1 MSTDD
6 LYAMF
11 EETIS
16 DSTGDDGE
24 GELSRNANV
33 YFGDDDIEV
42 SDADE
47 VSDVDSEI
55 DSIEDTDVDDLAES
69 DDDDAPADV
78 FDFDSIKDKTIS
90 VTVQGETFEVPLSE
104 LRNGYMRQADYTR
117 KTQQVAADAKVVQ
130 WAHDLQEAFR
140 TDPQGSIRFLQQ
152 QFGVLDSDVAEDDPY
167 EFLDPEFKPIVNE
180 LQQTKQ
186 QLAELQRQ
194 QQQASEQRAIAEAQ
208 SELERMKSKY
218 SDFDPMQVLPI
229 AIDNGLPMDM
239 AYKLWKADQLE
250 SQSAAEAAAKAK
262 AEKAAASRDK
272 ARQVSKTVAKGSN
285 KAASADDSWKQFGSF
300 EEIFAYEVNRS
311 R

>member
-1 MSTDD
+1 MGTDD

-16 DSTGDDGE
+16 DSDGVE
-24 GELSRNANV
+24 DAGELSRNANV
-33 YFGDDDIEV
+33 YLGDDDIEV
-42 SDADE
+42 SDTLE

-55 DSIEDTDVDDLAES
+55 DSIEDTDVEDLAES
-69 DDDDAPADV
+69 DDEDAPADV

-130 WAHDLQEAFR
+130 WAHDLQEAFKN
-140 TDPQGSIRFLQQ
+140 DPQGSIRFLQQ
-152 QFGVLDSDVAEDDPY
+152 QFGVLDSDVDDPY
-167 EFLDPEFKPIVNE
+167 EYLDPEFKPIVNE

-194 QQQASEQRAIAEAQ
+194 QQLVDQQRAVAEAQ

-250 SQSAAEAAAKAK
+250 SQTAAEAAAKAK

>member
-1 MSTDD
+1 MGTDD

-16 DSTGDDGE
+16 DSDSVEDA

-33 YFGDDDIEV
+33 YLGDDDIEV

-55 DSIEDTDVDDLAES
+55 DSIEDTDVEDLAES

-117 KTQQVAADAKVVQ
+117 KTQQIAADAKVVQ
-130 WAHDLQEAFR
+130 WAHDLQEAFKN
-140 TDPQGSIRFLQQ
+140 DPQGSIRFLQQ
-152 QFGVLDSDVAEDDPY
+152 QFGVLDSDVDDPY
-167 EFLDPEFKPIVNE
+167 EYLDPEFKPIVNE

-194 QQQASEQRAIAEAQ
+194 QQLVDQQRAVAEAQ
-208 SELERMKSKY
+208 SELERMKARY

-250 SQSAAEAAAKAK
+250 SQTAAEAAAKAK

>member
-1 MSTDD
+1 MGTDD
-6 LYAMF
+6 LLAMF
-11 EETIS
+11 EETVS
-16 DSTGDDGE
+16 DSTGSEDT
-24 GELSRNANV
+24 GELSSNANI
-33 YFGDDDIEV
+33 YMGDDDIEV

-55 DSIEDTDVDDLAES
+55 DSIEDTDVADLAEL

-130 WAHDLQEAFR
+130 WAHDLQEAFKN
-140 TDPQGSIRFLQQ
+140 DPQGSIRFLQQ
-152 QFGVLDSDVAEDDPY
+152 QFGVLDSDVDDPY

-194 QQQASEQRAIAEAQ
+194 QQLVSEQRAIAEAQ
-208 SELERMKSKY
+208 SELEFMKSKY

>member
-1 MSTDD
+1 MGTDD
-6 LYAMF
+6 LLAMF
-11 EETIS
+11 EETVS
-16 DSTGDDGE
+16 DSTGSEDT
-24 GELSRNANV
+24 GELSSNANI
-33 YFGDDDIEV
+33 YMGDDDIEV
-42 SDADE
+42 SDTDE

-117 KTQQVAADAKVVQ
+117 KTQQVAGDAKVVQ
-130 WAHDLQEAFR
+130 WAHDLQEAFKN
-140 TDPQGSIRFLQQ
+140 DPQGSIRFLQQ
-152 QFGVLDSDVAEDDPY
+152 QFGVLDSDVDDPY

-194 QQQASEQRAIAEAQ
+194 QQQVSEQRAVAEAQ

-285 KAASADDSWKQFGSF
+285 KAATADDSWKQFSSF
-300 EEIFAYEVNRS
+300 EDIFAYEVNRS

>member
-1 MSTDD
+1 MGTDD
-6 LYAMF
+6 LLAMF
-11 EETIS
+11 EETVS
-16 DSTGDDGE
+16 DSTGSEDT
-24 GELSRNANV
+24 GELSSNANI
-33 YFGDDDIEV
+33 YMGDDDIEV
-42 SDADE
+42 SDAVE

-55 DSIEDTDVDDLAES
+55 DSIEDTDVADLAEL

-130 WAHDLQEAFR
+130 WAHDLQEAFKN
-140 TDPQGSIRFLQQ
+140 DPQGSIRFLQQ
-152 QFGVLDSDVAEDDPY
+152 QFGVLDSDVDDPY

-194 QQQASEQRAIAEAQ
+194 QQLVSEQRAIAEAQ
-208 SELERMKSKY
+208 SELEFMKSKY

>member
-1 MSTDD
+1 MGTDD
-6 LYAMF
+6 LLAMF
-11 EETIS
+11 EETVS
-16 DSTGDDGE
+16 DSTGSEDT
-24 GELSRNANV
+24 GELSSNANI
-33 YFGDDDIEV
+33 YMGDDDIEV
-42 SDADE
+42 SDAVE

-130 WAHDLQEAFR
+130 WAHDLQEAFKN
-140 TDPQGSIRFLQQ
+140 DPQGSIRFLQQ
-152 QFGVLDSDVAEDDPY
+152 QFGVLDSDVDDPY

-194 QQQASEQRAIAEAQ
+194 QQQVSEQRAIAEAQ
-208 SELERMKSKY
+208 SELEFMKSKY

-285 KAASADDSWKQFGSF
+285 KAASADDSWKQFDSF